1 MAVVG
6 YAKVAEVGERLL
18 QPDAA
23 QPDAADRFGG
33 GIIEDVE
40 EYKSKRHRA
49 AN

>member
-23 QPDAADRFGG
+23 ERFGG

-40 EYKSKRHRA
+40 EYKSKRHRD